1 LYLVEVVV
9 VTQRRRNW
17 KRENAARP
25 RTQKKKEEEEEEE
38 QCTWSYYLPFPFRTS
53 SSDHYSLPPRCI
65 KPNLVGHR
73 RGELRLATASAAL
86 ALTATGKRC
95 RMKTSLK
102 ILRGALH
109 KHNNDGDAGGR
120 DGRDLRSLAQLDELA
135 SASQDMQDM
144 RECYDSLLSAAA
156 ATANS
161 AYEFSES
168 LREMGACLLEKTA
181 LNDDEESG
189 KVLLMMGK
197 AQFELQKLVDA
208 YRAHVLQTITVPSDS
223 LLNELQTV
231 EEMKQQCDEKR
242 EMYEYMRMRR
252 REKGRARSG
261 KGGERVES
269 FSVDQVQAARDR
281 YDEEATLFV
290 FRLKS
295 LKQGQSRSLLTQ
307 AARHHAA
314 QMTFFKKA
322 LKALEEVEPHVK
334 SVTAHQFIDYHF
346 AGLDDED
353 DGEDDDDNNSSDT
366 NDDGELSFQ
375 YDQNDDERDVSTSRD
390 SMVLDGGDLTF
401 PKVSTSEARKENF
414 GRSYRSY
421 SFRGDARTGSQSAP
435 LFAVRKSVSVDKLE
449 QLRPSFAKKF
459 SSYVLPTP
467 NDPNGR
473 SPTTA
478 SSGPIPRT
486 FNGGKH
492 WSHSN
497 RHDPKK
503 YEKLMGDEKM
513 NPKSA
518 LRESNNNNSDAAT
531 RLTPP
536 MGDGLLLS
544 RLDPGRRAISDFSK
558 TNQRQAFSG
567 PIARKSWPSIPSPLD
582 QHAQLLSGPLLQT
595 RMSQMP
601 SSSPTISPSTSP
613 TLLSSPRISE
623 LHELPRP
630 PRNPLSFAGVGHS
643 APLSFPRGQA
653 AAVASPLPVPSQVSR
668 SLSIPSGGQRAVA
681 SVPSVESLTPQATQ
695 NAENVEE
702 VFFSPP
708 LTPLSPLDGQPMA
721 AAGSQVKGKK

>member
-1 LYLVEVVV
+1 M
-9 VTQRRRNW
+9 R
-17 KRENAARP
+17 
-25 RTQKKKEEEEEEE
+25 
-38 QCTWSYYLPFPFRTS
+38 
-53 SSDHYSLPPRCI
+53 
-65 KPNLVGHR
+65 
-73 RGELRLATASAAL
+73 
-86 ALTATGKRC
+86 
-95 RMKTSLK
+95 TSLK
-102 ILRGALH
+102 LLRGALQ
-109 KHNNDGDAGGR
+109 KHNNNGDAAGR
-120 DGRDLRSLAQLDELA
+120 DGRDLRSLAQLGELA
-135 SASQDMQDM
+135 RASQDMQDM

-197 AQFELQKLVDA
+197 VQFELQKLVDV
-208 YRAHVLQTITVPSDS
+208 YRAHVFQTITVPSES

-231 EEMKQQCDEKR
+231 EEMKEQCDEKR
-242 EMYEYMRMRR
+242 EMYEYMRMRQ
-252 REKGRARSG
+252 REKGRGRSG

-314 QMTFFKKA
+314 QMAFFKKA

-334 SVTAHQFIDYHF
+334 SVTEHQFIDYHF

-353 DGEDDDDNNSSDT
+353 DDGEDDTDNDTNDT

-375 YDQNDDERDVSTSRD
+375 YDHNDDDRDVSTSRD
-390 SMVLDGGDLTF
+390 PMELDGGGLTF
-401 PKVSTSEARKENF
+401 PKVSTSEAAKESF
-414 GRSYRSY
+414 ARSYRSY
-421 SFRGDARTGSQSAP
+421 SFRGDARTASQSAP

-449 QLRPSFAKKF
+449 QLRPSFTKKF
-459 SSYVLPTP
+459 SSYALPTP
-467 NDPNGR
+467 NDPNGP

-478 SSGPIPRT
+478 LSGPIPRT
-486 FNGGKH
+486 FNRGYN

-503 YEKLMGDEKM
+503 YEKLLGDEKM
-513 NPKSA
+513 NPKSV
-518 LRESNNNNSDAAT
+518 LRENNNNNSSAAT

-536 MGDGLLLS
+536 KAEGLLLS
-544 RLDPGRRAISDFSK
+544 RLDPGRRGISEYSK
-558 TNQRQAFSG
+558 TSQRQAFSG
-567 PIARKSWPSIPSPLD
+567 PIARKSWSSIPSPLD
-582 QHAQLLSGPLLQT
+582 QHAQVLSGPLLQT

-601 SSSPTISPSTSP
+601 SSSPTISPSSTSP
-613 TLLSSPRISE
+613 PLLSSPRISE

-630 PRNPLSFAGVGHS
+630 PLRNPLSFPGAGHS
-643 APLSFPRGQA
+643 APLLFPRGQA

-668 SLSIPSGGQRAVA
+668 SLSIPPGGQRAVA
-681 SVPSVESLTPQATQ
+681 LDPPGESLIPQATQ
-695 NAENVEE
+695 KAETVEE
-702 VFFSPP
+702 DFFSPP
-708 LTPLSPLDGQPMA
+708 LTPISLLNGRPMA
-721 AAGSQVKGKK
+721 AAGSQVKGKKS